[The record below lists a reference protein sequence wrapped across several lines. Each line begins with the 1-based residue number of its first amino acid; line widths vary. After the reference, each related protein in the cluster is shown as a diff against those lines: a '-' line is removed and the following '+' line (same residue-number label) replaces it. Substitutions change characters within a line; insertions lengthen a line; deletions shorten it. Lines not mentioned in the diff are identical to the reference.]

1 MAIIPSIINWLN
13 IKRINQIEIF
23 KKYPFET
30 QQETLYQLLAKA
42 AKTEWGKK
50 YDYHSIASI
59 KEYQSRFPVQ
69 TYEDILCY
77 VERLR
82 KGESNLLWPGEI
94 KWFAKSSGTTS
105 TKSKFIPMSSEA
117 LEDCHYRAA
126 KDILALYIMQRPES
140 RIFSGKSLTLGGSHR
155 MNQFSNDSLYG
166 DLSAI
171 LIENAPFWVDIIRTP
186 KQKIALLEDFEEKL
200 NLITKSTV
208 NENVTSIS
216 GVPSWYLVL
225 IKQIL
230 AFTGRNNLLDVWPNL
245 EVFFHGGISFKPYR
259 EQYKKLISG
268 DQMCYMETY
277 NASEGFFGIQD
288 DMLQN
293 DMLLM
298 LDYGIF
304 YEFIPADKINSENP
318 PVYIITEVETDV
330 NYAIIIS
337 TNAGLW
343 RYMMGDTIIF
353 TSLDPYRFRISG
365 RTKHFINVFGEE
377 VIVDNAEK
385 ALESACKKTDSIIA
399 EYTAGPVFMNTLS
412 KGSHE
417 WIIEFEKIPSDLNL
431 FIETLDETLKS
442 VNSDYE
448 AKRYKD
454 LNLVLPVVRSV
465 PRGTFNTWMK
475 AKNKLGGQNKVPRL
489 SNSRE
494 YIEEL
499 YLIAS
504 IAPPCPPTSLRR
516 SGCDPPPKT
525 SNGLREGEEGG

>member
-1 MAIIPSIINWLN
+1 MAIIPSIVNWLN

-23 KKYPFET
+23 KKFPFET
-30 QQETLYQLLAKA
+30 QEETLYKILAKA
-42 AKTEWGKK
+42 AKTEWGEK
-50 YDYHSIASI
+50 YGYSSISSI

-69 TYEDILCY
+69 AYEDLIPY

-82 KGESNLLWPGEI
+82 KGESDLLWPGEI

-105 TKSKFIPMSSEA
+105 AKSKFIPMSREA
-117 LEDCHYRAA
+117 LEDCHYKGA
-126 KDILALYIMQRPES
+126 KDILVIYTMQKPDT
-140 RIFSGKSLTLGGSHR
+140 RIFSGKGLTLGGSHR

-208 NENVTSIS
+208 NDNVTSIS

-230 AFTGRNNLLDVWPNL
+230 AFTGKNNLLDVWPNL
-245 EVFFHGGISFKPYR
+245 EVFFHGGISFTPYKD
-259 EQYKKLISG
+259 QYKKLIKG
-268 DQMCYMETY
+268 DQMNYMETY

-288 DMLQN
+288 DPDKN

-304 YEFIPADKINSENP
+304 YEFIPADKVNSDNA
-318 PVYIITEVETDV
+318 PVYTVTEVETGV

-337 TNAGLW
+337 TNGGLW
-343 RYMMGDTIIF
+343 RYMMGDTVIF
-353 TSLDPYRFRISG
+353 TSLNPFRFRISG

-385 ALESACKKTDSIIA
+385 ALESACRTTGAEIA
-399 EYTAGPVFMNTLS
+399 EYTAGPVFMSTVS
-412 KGSHE
+412 KGAHE
-417 WIIEFEKIPSDLNL
+417 WIIEFEKIPSDLD
-431 FIETLDETLKS
+431 FFTRTLDDSLKS

-448 AKRYKD
+448 AKRHRD
-454 LNLVLPVVRSV
+454 LNLEMPVVHSV
-465 PRGTFNTWMK
+465 PRGTFNKWLKT
-475 AKNKLGGQNKVPRL
+475 KNKLGGQNKVPRL
-489 SNSRE
+489 SNTRE
-494 YIEEL
+494 YLEDL
-499 YLIAS
+499 YLMAGI
-504 IAPPCPPTSLRR
+504 
-516 SGCDPPPKT
+516 KK
-525 SNGLREGEEGG
+525 

>member
-1 MAIIPSIINWLN
+1 MSIIPSIVNWLN
-13 IKRINQIEIF
+13 VKRINQIEIF
-23 KKYPFET
+23 KKYPVET
-30 QQETLYQLLAKA
+30 QQEALYRLLAKA
-42 AKTEWGKK
+42 ANTEWGKK
-50 YDYHSIASI
+50 YNYSSITTI
-59 KEYQSRFPVQ
+59 KEYQQRFPVQ
-69 TYEDILCY
+69 TYEELIPY

-82 KGESNLLWPGEI
+82 SGETNLLWPGEI

-105 TKSKFIPMSSEA
+105 TKSKFIPISREA

-126 KDILALYIMQRPES
+126 KDILVIYAMQKPET

-155 MNQFSNDSLYG
+155 MNQFNNDSLYG

-186 KQKIALLEDFEEKL
+186 KQKIALLDDFEEKL
-200 NLITKSTV
+200 NLITKSTI

-230 AFTGRNNLLDVWPNL
+230 TFTGKSNLLDVWPNL
-245 EVFFHGGISFKPYR
+245 EVFFHGGISFTPYH
-259 EQYKKLISG
+259 EQYKKLIAG
-268 DQMCYMETY
+268 DQMNYMETY

-288 DMLQN
+288 DPVRN

-304 YEFIPADKINSENP
+304 YEFIPSDKINSENP
-318 PVYIITEVETDV
+318 PVCTLAEVETGI

-337 TNAGLW
+337 TNGGLW
-343 RYMMGDTIIF
+343 RYMIGDTIVF

-377 VIVDNAEK
+377 VIIDNADK
-385 ALESACKKTDSIIA
+385 AIETACKETDSIVT
-399 EYTAGPVFMNTLS
+399 EYTAGPVFMNISS

-417 WIIEFEKIPSDLNL
+417 WIIEFDKAP
-431 FIETLDETLKS
+431 LDILKFADSLDCALKS

-448 AKRYKD
+448 AKRFKD
-454 LNLVLPVVRSV
+454 LNLIMPVVRPV
-465 PRGTFNTWMK
+465 PTGTFNKWLK
-475 AKNKLGGQNKVPRL
+475 IQNKLGGQNKVPRL

-494 YIEEL
+494 FIEEL
-499 YLIAS
+499 YRIAG
-504 IAPPCPPTSLRR
+504 IRIEV
-516 SGCDPPPKT
+516 
-525 SNGLREGEEGG
+525 NI

>member
-1 MAIIPSIINWLN
+1 MAIIPSIVNWLN
-13 IKRINQIEIF
+13 TKRIDQIELF
-23 KKYPFET
+23 KKFPVET
-30 QQETLYQLLAKA
+30 QKETLYRLLAKA
-42 AKTEWGKK
+42 ATTEWGKK
-50 YDYHSIASI
+50 FGYSSVTTI

-69 TYEDILCY
+69 TYEDIVPY

-82 KGESNLLWPGEI
+82 SGESNLLWPGEI

-105 TKSKFIPMSSEA
+105 TKSKFIPMSREA
-117 LEDCHYRAA
+117 LEDCHYRAG
-126 KDILALYIMQRPES
+126 KDILAIYTMQRPET
-140 RIFSGKSLTLGGSHR
+140 RIFYGKNLTLGGSHK

-171 LIENAPFWVDIIRTP
+171 LIENAPFWVDIIRIP

-200 NLITKSTV
+200 ELITKTTI

-230 AFTGRNNLLDVWPNL
+230 EYTGKKNLLDIWPNL
-245 EVFFHGGISFKPYR
+245 EVFFHGGISFTPYR
-259 EQYKKLISG
+259 EQYKKLIDG
-268 DQMCYMETY
+268 DQMNYMETY

-288 DMLQN
+288 DPSSS

-304 YEFIPADKINSENP
+304 YEFIPADKVNSDSP
-318 PVYIITEVETDV
+318 PVYTIEDVEKGV

-337 TNAGLW
+337 TNGGLW

-353 TSLDPYRFRISG
+353 NSLNPHRFTISG

-377 VIVDNAEK
+377 VIIDNAEK
-385 ALESACKKTDSIIA
+385 ALEKACRETVSVVS
-399 EYTAGPVFMNTLS
+399 EYTAGPVFMDITS

-417 WIIEFEKIPSDLNL
+417 WIIEFEKAPEDPDQFTNI
-431 FIETLDETLKS
+431 LDEALKS

-454 LNLVLPVVRSV
+454 LNLVKPVVRIV
-465 PRGTFNTWMK
+465 PAGTFNKWLK
-475 AKNKLGGQNKVPRL
+475 SKNKLGGQNKVPRL

-494 YIEEL
+494 YIEDL
-499 YLIAS
+499 YLIAG
-504 IAPPCPPTSLRR
+504 IR
-516 SGCDPPPKT
+516 SA
-525 SNGLREGEEGG
+525 

>member
-1 MAIIPSIINWLN
+1 MAIIPSIVNWLN
-13 IKRINQIEIF
+13 VKRINQIEIF
-23 KKYPFET
+23 KKYPVET
-30 QQETLYQLLAKA
+30 QQETLYRLLAKA
-42 AKTEWGKK
+42 AKTEWGEKFH
-50 YDYHSIASI
+50 YSTISSI
-59 KEYQSRFPVQ
+59 KEYQSRFKVQ
-69 TYEDILCY
+69 TYEDIVPY

-82 KGESNLLWPGEI
+82 KGETDLLWPGEI

-105 TKSKFIPMSSEA
+105 TKSKFVPMSREA

-126 KDILALYIMQRPES
+126 KDILVIYTMQRPET

-186 KQKIALLEDFEEKL
+186 RQKIALLEDFEEKL
-200 NLITKSTV
+200 ALITKSTV

-230 AFTGRNNLLDVWPNL
+230 AFTGKNNLLEVWPNL
-245 EVFFHGGISFKPYR
+245 EVFFHGGISFTPYR
-259 EQYKKLISG
+259 EQYKKLIVG
-268 DQMCYMETY
+268 DQMNYMETY

-288 DMLQN
+288 DPFAS

-304 YEFIPADKINSENP
+304 YEFIPADKINSEDP
-318 PVYIITEVETDV
+318 PVYTVAEVETSV
-330 NYAIIIS
+330 NYAMIIS
-337 TNAGLW
+337 TNGGLW
-343 RYMMGDTIIF
+343 RYMMGDTIVF
-353 TSLDPYRFRISG
+353 TCLDPFRFRISG

-377 VIVDNAEK
+377 VIIDNADK
-385 ALESACKKTDSIIA
+385 AIESACKETDAVIA
-399 EYTAGPVFMNTLS
+399 EYTAGPVFMSTIS

-417 WIIEFEKIPSDLNL
+417 WIIEFEKVPTDLGI
-431 FIETLDETLKS
+431 FTHTLDETLKS
-442 VNSDYE
+442 INSDYE
-448 AKRYKD
+448 AKRFKD

-465 PRGTFNTWMK
+465 PRGTFNKWLKTI
-475 AKNKLGGQNKVPRL
+475 NKFGGQNKVPRL

-494 YIEEL
+494 YIEDL
-499 YLIAS
+499 YKIAG
-504 IAPPCPPTSLRR
+504 I
-516 SGCDPPPKT
+516 GID
-525 SNGLREGEEGG
+525 

>member
-1 MAIIPSIINWLN
+1 MAIIPSIVNWLN
-13 IKRINQIEIF
+13 IKRLNQIEIF

-30 QQETLYQLLAKA
+30 QQETLYKLLAKA

-50 YDYHSIASI
+50 YDYSSIVSI
-59 KEYQSRFPVQ
+59 KEYQSRFTVQ
-69 TYEDILCY
+69 TYEDLIPY

-82 KGESNLLWPGEI
+82 MGETNLLWPGEI

-105 TKSKFIPMSSEA
+105 TKSKFIPMSREA

-126 KDILALYIMQRPES
+126 KDILAIYAMQRPET

-200 NLITKSTV
+200 NLITRSTV
-208 NENVTSIS
+208 TENVTSIS

-230 AFTGRNNLLDVWPNL
+230 SYTGKSNLLEVWPNL
-245 EVFFHGGISFKPYR
+245 EVFFHGGISFTPYR
-259 EQYKKLISG
+259 EQFKKIIAG
-268 DQMCYMETY
+268 DQMNYMETY

-288 DMLQN
+288 EPFSG

-304 YEFIPADKINSENP
+304 YEFIPTDKISSDDP
-318 PVYIITEVETDV
+318 PVLTLGEVETSV

-337 TNAGLW
+337 TNGGLW
-343 RYMMGDTIIF
+343 RYMMGDTIVF
-353 TSLDPYRFRISG
+353 TCLNPFRFRISG

-377 VIVDNAEK
+377 VIIDNAEK
-385 ALESACKKTDSIIA
+385 ALYMACRETEAVIS
-399 EYTAGPVFMNTLS
+399 EYTAGPVFMNTSS

-417 WIIEFEKIPSDLNL
+417 WIIEFEKDPSDLSK
-431 FIETLDETLKS
+431 FINSLDNNLKS
-442 VNSDYE
+442 INSDYE
-448 AKRYKD
+448 AKRFRD
-454 LNLVLPVVRSV
+454 LNLILPVVRPV
-465 PRGTFNTWMK
+465 PKGTFNKWLKTK
-475 AKNKLGGQNKVPRL
+475 DKLGGQNKVPRL

-494 YIEEL
+494 YIEDL
-499 YLIAS
+499 YLVAGINQ
-504 IAPPCPPTSLRR
+504 PLNPL
-516 SGCDPPPKT
+516 K
-525 SNGLREGEEGG
+525 GG

>member
-13 IKRINQIEIF
+13 VKRINQIEIF

-30 QQETLYQLLAKA
+30 QQETLYKLLAKA

-50 YDYHSIASI
+50 FSYSSIVSI
-59 KEYQSRFPVQ
+59 KDYQSRFPVQ
-69 TYEDILCY
+69 TYEDKIPY

-82 KGESNLLWPGEI
+82 KGEPNILWPGEI

-105 TKSKFIPMSSEA
+105 TKSKYIPMSREA

-126 KDILALYIMQRPES
+126 KDILAIYAMQRPDT

-200 NLITKSTV
+200 DLITKSTV

-230 AFTGRNNLLDVWPNL
+230 AFTGKNDLLDVWPNL
-245 EVFFHGGISFKPYR
+245 EVFFHGGISFTPYR
-259 EQYKKLISG
+259 EQYKKLIIG
-268 DQMCYMETY
+268 DQMQYMETY

-288 DMLQN
+288 DPLRS

-304 YEFIPADKINSENP
+304 YEFIPAEKIDTDNP
-318 PVYIITEVETDV
+318 PAYTIAEVKTGI

-337 TNAGLW
+337 TNGGLW
-343 RYMMGDTIIF
+343 RYLMGDTVVF
-353 TSLDPYRFRISG
+353 TCIDPYRFRISG

-377 VIVDNAEK
+377 VIIENADK
-385 ALESACKKTDSIIA
+385 ALNSACKATNAVIT
-399 EYTAGPVFMNTLS
+399 EYTAGPVFMNTVS

-417 WIIEFEKIPSDLNL
+417 WIIEFEKEPSDLTL
-431 FIETLDETLKS
+431 FIITLDNTLKS

-448 AKRYKD
+448 AKRLKD
-454 LNLVLPVVRSV
+454 LNLVLPVINPV
-465 PRGTFNTWMK
+465 PRGTFNRWLKT
-475 AKNKLGGQNKVPRL
+475 KNKLGGQNKVPRL

-494 YIEEL
+494 YIEQL
-499 YLIAS
+499 YIIAGIKS
-504 IAPPCPPTSLRR
+504 
-516 SGCDPPPKT
+516 K
-525 SNGLREGEEGG
+525 

>member
-13 IKRINQIEIF
+13 IKRINQIELF

-30 QQETLYQLLAKA
+30 QQEILYQLLGKA
-42 AKTEWGKK
+42 ASTEWGKK
-50 YDYHSIASI
+50 FRYSSITSI

-69 TYEDILCY
+69 TYEDIIPY
-77 VERLR
+77 VDRLR
-82 KGESNLLWPGEI
+82 KGETDLLWPGEI
-94 KWFAKSSGTTS
+94 RWFAKSSGTTS
-105 TKSKFIPMSSEA
+105 TKSKFIPMSYEA

-126 KDILALYIMQRPES
+126 KDILVIYTMQRPET
-140 RIFSGKSLTLGGSHR
+140 RIFSGKCLTLGGSHK

-186 KQKIALLEDFEEKL
+186 KQKVALLEDFEEKL
-200 NLITKSTV
+200 DLITKSTV
-208 NENVTSIS
+208 NENITNFS

-230 AFTGRNNLLDVWPNL
+230 AYTGKSDLLDVWPNL
-245 EVFFHGGISFKPYR
+245 EVFFHGGISFIPYR
-259 EQYKKLISG
+259 EQFKKLING
-268 DQMCYMETY
+268 EQMNYMETY

-288 DMLQN
+288 DPGRC

-304 YEFIPADKINSENP
+304 YEFIPAENINSASP
-318 PVYIITEVETDV
+318 PVYTIGEVEKGV

-337 TNAGLW
+337 TNGGLW
-343 RYMMGDTIIF
+343 RYMMGDTIVF
-353 TSLDPYRFRISG
+353 TCLDPYRFRISG

-377 VIVDNAEK
+377 VIVDNADK
-385 ALESACKKTDSIIA
+385 ALETACNTTGAIIS

-417 WIIEFEKIPSDLNL
+417 WIIEFATDPSDFNQFVEVLDN
-431 FIETLDETLKS
+431 TLMS

-454 LNLVLPVVRSV
+454 LNLVKPIVWSV
-465 PRGTFNTWMK
+465 PKGTFNTWLK
-475 AKNKLGGQNKVPRL
+475 SKNKFGGQNKVPRL
-489 SNSRE
+489 SNTRE
-494 YIEEL
+494 YIEDL
-499 YLIAS
+499 YKIAGIGS
-504 IAPPCPPTSLRR
+504 V
-516 SGCDPPPKT
+516 
-525 SNGLREGEEGG
+525 